1 MIRARLRNG
10 RTGRQ
15 ASFAVISLR
24 AMIEH
29 LVAFM
34 SGIKYRDE
42 SGGTFSSG
50 GVVSFT
56 DPARGN
62 HCFGPKLAGQVSALP
77 NC

>member
-1 MIRARLRNG
+1 
-10 RTGRQ
+10 
-15 ASFAVISLR
+15 
-24 AMIEH
+24 MIEH